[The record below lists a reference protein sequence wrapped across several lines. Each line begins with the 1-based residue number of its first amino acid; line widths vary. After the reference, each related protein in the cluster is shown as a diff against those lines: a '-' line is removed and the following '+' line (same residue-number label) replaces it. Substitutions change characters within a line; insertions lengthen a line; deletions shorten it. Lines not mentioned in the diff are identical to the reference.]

1 MTTGALTTELVADPG
16 PERAEPVVTRPA
28 KRDKRRSPEDSP
40 DRGIVSPNDWRRPR
54 IKWTWRISHGILLVL
69 LIIVGLGPLL
79 WLAKSA
85 ITPTVDTLQNP
96 MAIFPHGV
104 DWSTLSLAW
113 NKVGIGVQF
122 MNTLWIAIGSWFLQ
136 LLVATTGGFALAIL
150 RPKYGKI
157 INALVLGTLFVPA
170 VVLLVPLYLTILH
183 PPLVNQSLINTY
195 WAVWLPAG
203 ANAFNILLV
212 TRFFNNLPRE
222 IFEAAKTDGA
232 GPFRLFWSVVLPMS
246 KPILGVISV
255 FAIINAWK
263 DYLWPFLVLRDP
275 GVQPLSVRLP
285 SLQQAIQLD
294 VYLAALA
301 ISTLIPVVL
310 FIIFQGMFLR
320 SAGLGGAVKG

>member
-232 GPFRLFWSVVLPMS
+232 
-246 KPILGVISV
+246 
-255 FAIINAWK
+255 
-263 DYLWPFLVLRDP
+263 
-275 GVQPLSVRLP
+275 
-285 SLQQAIQLD
+285 
-294 VYLAALA
+294 
-301 ISTLIPVVL
+301 
-310 FIIFQGMFLR
+310 
-320 SAGLGGAVKG
+320 